1 MLTILESG
9 IASFS
14 IFTMYD
20 SLGMLR
26 LLGLPHV
33 ILWSPL
39 AIYLFKLS
47 RKAEMPQIPV
57 WVLRIVYATIV
68 ISLIFD
74 YRDVIRYILGDRALL
89 I

>member
-1 MLTILESG
+1 MLTSLASG

-20 SLGMLR
+20 SLGMVR
-26 LLGLPHV
+26 LFGLPHV
-33 ILWSPL
+33 ILWTPL
-39 AIYLFKLS
+39 AIYLFTLS
-47 RKAEMPQIPV
+47 RKMEMPQIPV
-57 WVLRIVYATIV
+57 WILRIFYATIV

-74 YRDVIRYILGDRALL
+74 YWDVIRYILHDRASL